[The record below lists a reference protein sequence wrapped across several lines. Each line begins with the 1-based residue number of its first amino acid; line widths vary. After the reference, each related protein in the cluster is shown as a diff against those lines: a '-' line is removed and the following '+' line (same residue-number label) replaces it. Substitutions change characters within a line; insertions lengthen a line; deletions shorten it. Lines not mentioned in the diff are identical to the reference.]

1 MYLCECMPHV
11 CKYLWRSEDGVG
23 SSGGRVTLGTEL
35 RSSRRGANKEMNICF
50 FLSVVVCG

>member
-1 MYLCECMPHV
+1 MYLCEYMPHV

-23 SSGGRVTLGTEL
+23 SSGARVTLGTEL